1 MARVERGRGNG
12 WLGWLIGGL
21 VVAVAIIGFVLWS
34 NGAPSVDRVTDVNID
49 VDMPSAPRLPD
60 TPTLPPVEPPTV
72 PNPTPPP
79 VPVG

>member
-1 MARVERGRGNG
+1 MSRGERGGGSG
-12 WLGWLIGGL
+12 WLALLIGGL
-21 VVAVAIIGFVLWS
+21 VVAIAIIGIVLWS
-34 NGAPSVDRVTDVNID
+34 SGAPSVDRATDVSID

-79 VPVG
+79 GPVG